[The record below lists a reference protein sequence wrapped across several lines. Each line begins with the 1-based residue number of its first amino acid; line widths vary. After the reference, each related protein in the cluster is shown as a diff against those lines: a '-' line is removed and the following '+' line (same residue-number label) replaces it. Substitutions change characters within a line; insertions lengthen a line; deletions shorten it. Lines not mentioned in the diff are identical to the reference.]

1 MMRVSH
7 ETIYQSIFVQGRG
20 ELARELARCLR
31 SGRAQRRPRNRGET
45 RGRICDMVMIS
56 DRPPDVE
63 DRAGLGTG
71 RAIASSA
78 RVEAPPWGP
87 WWSAPPATSCCCTFP
102 RDGRPSGSTPP
113 CAGPWPSFPASSV
126 ELAVAAL
133 ALAIAVGVP
142 VGAASARR
150 AHSWLDYVSLGGCLL
165 AVSIPTFLLGFLLKY
180 VFSVKLGW
188 LPSVGRLDV
197 TRDASHPTGLFVL
210 DAIATLDGG
219 AMVGSLRHLLLP
231 AVSLAVTAF
240 IAVITRASVL
250 DVRGEDYVEV
260 VEAGTELPDGV
271 FTDVNLVVADAELE
285 ERVGE
290 VADEEDHGVG
300 DEPEAG
306 L

>member
-1 MMRVSH
+1 VPILFGLSILAFAWVRALPGDPSAALLSSGRGTVDSASSQEAAAEVRRLYGLDRPLGDQYRSWLGRVVRMDWG
-7 ETIYQSIFVQGRG
+7 QSITTRQDVVQ
-20 ELARELARCLR
+20 EI
-31 SGRAQRRPRNRGET
+31 RRRF
-45 RGRICDMVMIS
+45 
-56 DRPPDVE
+56 
-63 DRAGLGTG
+63 
-71 RAIASSA
+71 
-78 RVEAPPWGP
+78 
-87 WWSAPPATSCCCTFP
+87 PAT
-102 RDGRPSGSTPP
+102 
-113 CAGPWPSFPASSV
+113 V

-165 AVSIPTFLLGFLLKY
+165 AVSIPTFLPGFLLKY

-271 FTDVNLVVADAELE
+271 LTDVNLVVADAELE